1 MPSFKI
7 DVCKKSVKKQK
18 IAILALLREGLY
30 WCAKD
35 LIFFCTFSFFFI
47 FPIDNLGLNLQVT
60 YSPLFTC
67 ANNGSVKYAVNHPS
81 TAHVIVKVDKKLVK

>member
-35 LIFFCTFSFFFI
+35 LIFFCTFSFFFY
-47 FPIDNLGLNLQVT
+47 FSNRQPWSE
-60 YSPLFTC
+60 SPGYL
-67 ANNGSVKYAVNHPS
+67 
-81 TAHVIVKVDKKLVK
+81 